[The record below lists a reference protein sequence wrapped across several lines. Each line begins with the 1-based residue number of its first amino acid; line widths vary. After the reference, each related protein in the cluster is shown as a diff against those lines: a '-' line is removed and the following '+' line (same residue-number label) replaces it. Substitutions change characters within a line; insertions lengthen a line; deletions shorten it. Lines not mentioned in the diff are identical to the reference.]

1 MPWRTAWWAEPG
13 RAVETAWCSLFRNL
27 VFLELW
33 CCKMHVNAVKCH
45 QVPAWGGLEGKEVYT
60 FDGPVDGVI
69 PSTYQKTRPPRINK
83 NSGAYF

>member
-1 MPWRTAWWAEPG
+1 
-13 RAVETAWCSLFRNL
+13 
-27 VFLELW
+27 
-33 CCKMHVNAVKCH
+33 MHVNAVKCH
-45 QVPAWGGLEGKEVYT
+45 QVPAWGGLQGKEVYT